1 MRWCG
6 ASGGR
11 MSEPSAKAPLAVVVG
26 LDIAT
31 RTGWC
36 RWDGE
41 RFRTGVIDCSPAT
54 ADEPEGVRFLK
65 LAERL
70 PSVLEGVQAVVI
82 ERTYSKGKRT
92 AEVLNGLTA
101 VALVACE
108 TLGVDYAFV
117 DATALKAF
125 AIGGRASKAE
135 MPLPSE
141 SFGSTDSRTTRLT
154 RTGWYG
160 SASLTW

>member
-1 MRWCG
+1 
-6 ASGGR
+6 
-11 MSEPSAKAPLAVVVG
+11 MSTVVVG

-54 ADEPEGVRFLK
+54 SDEPEGVRFLK

-70 PSVLEGVQAVVI
+70 PPVLEGVQAVVI

-108 TLGVDYAFV
+108 RWGIEYAFV

-135 MPLPSE
+135 MVAAAEREL
-141 SFGSTDSRTTRLT
+141 GLDGLTDDEADAYWLVRYGLT
-154 RTGWYG
+154 HLVGAAT
-160 SASLTW
+160 

>member
-1 MRWCG
+1 MRC
-6 ASGGR
+6 ST
-11 MSEPSAKAPLAVVVG
+11 VVVG

-54 ADEPEGVRFLK
+54 ADEPEGVRYLK

-70 PSVLEGVQAVVI
+70 PAVLEGVQAVVI

-108 TLGVDYAFV
+108 ALGVDYAFV

-135 MPLPSE
+135 MVAAAEREL
-141 SFGSTDSRTTRLT
+141 GLDGLTDDEADAYWLVR
-154 RTGWYG
+154 YG
-160 SASLTW
+160 LAHFVGAAA

>member
-1 MRWCG
+1 MNTVI
-6 ASGGR
+6 
-11 MSEPSAKAPLAVVVG
+11 LG

-31 RTGWC
+31 CTGWC

-41 RFRTGVIDCSPAT
+41 RFRTGVIDCTPAT
-54 ADEPEGVRFLK
+54 PDEPEGVRFLR
-65 LAERL
+65 LSERL
-70 PSVLEGVQAVVI
+70 PSVLEGIQAVVI

-108 TLGVDYAFV
+108 RRGIEYAFV
-117 DATALKAF
+117 DATVLKAF

-135 MPLPSE
+135 LVAAAE
-141 SFGSTDSRTTRLT
+141 RELGVNGLTDDEADAYWLVRYGRTHLV
-154 RTGWYG
+154 GVE
-160 SASLTW
+160 A